1 MTLFRKKKPPERMI
15 RFRRLPPIGT
25 SAEEI
30 IPVSDLFRRE
40 ALLLSHIWADH
51 DLPAF
56 KETNRILLSGLGDD
70 GFVAHMWEPLQLSE
84 KEYKQLSR
92 RVRKEGPERFVHN
105 EKTD

>member
-1 MTLFRKKKPPERMI
+1 MSLFLKMKSPERMI

-25 SAEEI
+25 EPEEI

-40 ALLLSHIWADH
+40 ALLLSHIWADR
-51 DLPAF
+51 DLPPLE
-56 KETNRILLSGLGDD
+56 ETNGILMRGLGDD

-92 RVRKEGPERFVHN
+92 RVRKEGPERFIHS